1 MDAVYE
7 KYGHRS
13 GSEFSYLTQ
22 TKEICPE
29 WQDPHGFSIP
39 IKFSDVL
46 LNNGKS
52 KEESDAIIQSINEQ
66 LAYENLISDTA

>member
-1 MDAVYE
+1 MNGVYE
-7 KYGHRS
+7 KYGHCS
-13 GSEFSYLTQ
+13 DSEISYLTQ
-22 TKEICPE
+22 TKEVCPE

-52 KEESDAIIQSINEQ
+52 KEESDIIIQSINEQ
-66 LAYENLISDTA
+66 LAYESLISDTV